1 MIRLNDKIED
11 LESKNEYLQSKVKEL
26 EVLEK
31 EMNHNENQFII
42 QTMESKDI
50 YGHRANV
57 TAVKLHPN
65 LNLMYTGCVDGS
77 IRQWDVDH
85 TFTCEQVM
93 KSHSS
98 NVMCFDIDVKG
109 KRLFSGSA
117 DTLIKIWDL
126 TT

>member
-1 MIRLNDKIED
+1 MEA
-11 LESKNEYLQSKVKEL
+11 KE
-26 EVLEK
+26 
-31 EMNHNENQFII
+31 
-42 QTMESKDI
+42 I
-50 YGHRANV
+50 YGHRSNV
-57 TAVKLHPN
+57 TSLKLHPN
-65 LNLMYTGCVDGS
+65 LNILYTGCVDGS

-85 TFTCEQVM
+85 TFACEHVM

-98 NVMCFDIDVKG
+98 NVMCLEIDVKN